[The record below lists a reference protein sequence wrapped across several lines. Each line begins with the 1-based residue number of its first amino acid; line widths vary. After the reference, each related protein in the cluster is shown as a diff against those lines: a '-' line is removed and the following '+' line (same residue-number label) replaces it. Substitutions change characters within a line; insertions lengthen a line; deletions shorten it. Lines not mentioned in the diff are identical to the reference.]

1 VVISSFVDT
10 TTYQVPRL
18 KQRYTGLIH
27 QNMSVILSEHQR
39 EVIFNPGYPFYYDAP
54 QIFSWAIH
62 ADNYIKIAFLDVSL
76 KRPGVSCAIS
86 IDFKGESTF

>member
-1 VVISSFVDT
+1 VAIFSFVDT
-10 TTYQVPRL
+10 TQFQVPRL
-18 KQRYTGLIH
+18 NQRYTGLLY
-27 QNMSVILSEHQR
+27 QNVSVILSKHQR

-76 KRPGVSCAIS
+76 KRPDVSRAIA
-86 IDFKGESTF
+86 IHF